1 MISSK
6 VWFTNLRT
14 KPSRNLLKK
23 LENLVIRAG
32 IEKINFQ
39 KKLVALK
46 IHFGEPGN
54 LAYLRPN
61 YAASIVKL
69 IHYITED
76 VQMLLTILKLLVKTD
91 IIPLPQI
98 ARS

>member
-1 MISSK
+1 MTPSK
-6 VWFTNLRT
+6 VWFTDLRT

-32 IEKINFQ
+32 IGKIDFQ
-39 KKLVALK
+39 RKFVALK

-61 YAASIVKL
+61 YAASV
-69 IHYITED
+69 
-76 VQMLLTILKLLVKTD
+76 VRLLKSKGAIPFLTD
-91 IIPLPQI
+91 CNTLYH
-98 ARS
+98 